1 MGGNESQMRQEGT
14 IFFYQL
20 DFIDNISSCF
30 LILNI
35 GFKDTGYD

>member
-14 IFFYQL
+14 FFYQL
-20 DFIDNISSCF
+20 DFTDNISSCF